1 MDRTVAPKIHPIKP
15 FDLVQPHTTALP
27 NGLRW
32 HHIQAGVQP
41 VVAIQFIFKA
51 GAWYAPTKAVATLA
65 ARMLNEGTKHRTAE
79 QIAAQIDQFG
89 AFIEVSAGADYAIL
103 ELYCLTKYLQPMMA
117 LLKDL
122 VTEATF
128 PEKELQKV
136 KNILAQGIRINN
148 EKSANVASST
158 FKAALI
164 GENHPYGADTAAE
177 QIENTPLETLVEFF
191 QTYYLHQPF
200 QVITAGHLSDKEHE
214 HLEQDLAHFAIK
226 ATPIKTM
233 QAFDIQVVDKK
244 IYIEKPDAVQTSV
257 KVGKPMINRKH
268 PDYSAFRVLNTVV
281 GGYFGSRLMANIRE
295 EKGYTYG
302 IHSSVVAHYNAAYW
316 VIGTDVKK
324 DSREHTVEE
333 IFKEI
338 ELLKRHKVPQE
349 ELKMVKNYLKGSFV
363 NNLNTPFAIAD
374 HYRNIFMY
382 DLPADYYQNYIDQV
396 ESVTAT
402 RLQELANQYLSGEY
416 LVVMVG

>member
-15 FDLVQPHTTALP
+15 FDLVQPHTSTFA

-51 GAWYAPTKAVATLA
+51 GAWYAPSKAAATLTT
-65 ARMLNEGTKHRTAE
+65 RMLNEGTKHRTSE

-89 AFIEVSAGADYAIL
+89 AFIDISAGTDYAII
-103 ELYCLTKYLQPMMA
+103 ELYCLTKHLQPMMA

-136 KNILAQGIRINN
+136 KNLLAQNIRINN
-148 EKSANVASST
+148 EKNANVASST
-158 FKAALI
+158 FKATLI
-164 GENHPYGADTAAE
+164 GEEHPYGADTTAE
-177 QIENTPLETLVEFF
+177 QIENTPLATLVQFF
-191 QTYYLHQPF
+191 QTNYQHQPF
-200 QVITAGHLSDKEHE
+200 QVITAGNLSDKDHE
-214 HLEQDLAHFAIK
+214 HLYQDLAHFAIQP
-226 ATPIKTM
+226 TTIRTSQP
-233 QAFDIQVVDKK
+233 FDIQAIDNK
-244 IYIEKPDAVQTSV
+244 IYIEKADAVQTSV
-257 KVGKPMINRKH
+257 RVGKPMLNRKH

-302 IHSSVVAHYNAAYW
+302 IHSSVMAHYNAAYW
-316 VIGTDVKK
+316 VVSTDVKK
-324 DSREHTVEE
+324 EAREHTIEE

-363 NNLNTPFAIAD
+363 NNLNTPFAIAE

-402 RLQELANQYLSGEY
+402 RLQELANKYLSGEY